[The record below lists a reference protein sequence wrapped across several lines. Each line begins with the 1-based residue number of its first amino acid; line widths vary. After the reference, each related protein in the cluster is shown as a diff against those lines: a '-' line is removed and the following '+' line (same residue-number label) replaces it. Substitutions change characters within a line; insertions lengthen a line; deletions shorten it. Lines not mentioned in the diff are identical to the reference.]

1 MKVAVGMIDST
12 SVANNRYISV
22 RDWINHPDW
31 KKGHGQGRFFQG
43 PEPPDF
49 DKDFAIIKLAEH
61 VPFKNPKDAA
71 PACLPK
77 SSKSYDDVSA
87 TVREAFMRKKKMN
100 GYLTWKHGK

>member
-1 MKVAVGMIDST
+1 MKVAVGMHDRT
-12 SVANNRYISV
+12 SVANNLYISV

-31 KKGHGQGRFFQG
+31 KKGPGHGRFFQG

>member
-12 SVANNRYISV
+12 SVADNRYISV

-31 KKGHGQGRFFQG
+31 GKGPRLFTG
-43 PEPPDF
+43 PDPGPPNL

-61 VPFKNPKDAA
+61 VPFKDPKFAA

-77 SSKSYDDVSA
+77 SSKTYEDVSA
-87 TVREAFMRKKKMN
+87 IVREAFMRKMN
-100 GYLTWKHGK
+100 KWISDLGTCN